1 MTKRESTAPNDF
13 YLSPT
18 ITQGD
23 QETEQGE
30 EHKKQSKIA
39 NEPLRE
45 RTLSITLKKIIDNV
59 VPIE

>member
-1 MTKRESTAPNDF
+1 MTQADV
-13 YLSPT
+13 
-18 ITQGD
+18 
-23 QETEQGE
+23 ETEQGE
-30 EHKKQSKIA
+30 DHKKQSKIG